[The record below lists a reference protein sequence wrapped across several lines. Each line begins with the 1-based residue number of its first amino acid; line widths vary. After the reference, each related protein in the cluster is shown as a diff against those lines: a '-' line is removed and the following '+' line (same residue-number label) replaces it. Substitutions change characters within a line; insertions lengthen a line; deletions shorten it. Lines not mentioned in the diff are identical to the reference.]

1 MSMMYRY
8 ALADLVDNFP
18 LY

>member
-1 MSMMYRY
+1 MMYRY
-8 ALADLVDNFP
+8 ALADLDDNFP